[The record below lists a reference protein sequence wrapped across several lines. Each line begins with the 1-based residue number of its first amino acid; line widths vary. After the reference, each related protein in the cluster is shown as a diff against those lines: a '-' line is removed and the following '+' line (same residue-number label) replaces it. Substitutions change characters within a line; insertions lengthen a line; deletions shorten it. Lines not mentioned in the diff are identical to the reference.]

1 MAVLVSW
8 TDQRIQRGRCSWTTA
23 TRWTPHCLTTATTM
37 SKGEKSRRLD
47 RSLLLTATLTSHYG
61 WLVVCLTVVWLAGA
75 APGLASFPA
84 PALKCEL
91 YASATDHRCPCE
103 AKMRLGR
110 RPFCYRPR
118 KKKIVKKRQKAA
130 AEEEENLGRN
140 RKFTAPDL
148 KKEKCSRA
156 DGCNAEKMKQSRTF
170 SSSQNKLFFFLQKK
184 KENDHFL
191 SGDVM
196 STGSV
201 SIVVG

>member
-118 KKKIVKKRQKAA
+118 KKKNC
-130 AEEEENLGRN
+130 EEKTE
-140 RKFTAPDL
+140 
-148 KKEKCSRA
+148 
-156 DGCNAEKMKQSRTF
+156 
-170 SSSQNKLFFFLQKK
+170 SSSRRRRKPWPKPQIHCPRPKK
-184 KENDHFL
+184 KKMFQ
-191 SGDVM
+191 G
-196 STGSV
+196 
-201 SIVVG
+201 